1 MRMNTRH
8 TQSGFSLL
16 ELAIAITILAILA
29 GGALKGRELINTANV
44 QATATDLANLE
55 TAITAFRS
63 RYSALPGDFGGAANA
78 GLNANGGAN
87 GNNNGQIDNTE
98 ISVAYSH
105 LQQAGFISGNYVV
118 PNPAVANCAA
128 ASCQESA
135 LGGFYVLSN
144 AVNTATPPP
153 SQLSIQITDSASG
166 RLLAELDRKMDDGN
180 PSTGDI
186 QDSTAAPGCTT
197 AGAAGTAD
205 DAWTETNN
213 NCSALYFIR

>member
-8 TQSGFSLL
+8 SQSGFSLL

-78 GLNANGGAN
+78 GLNAAGGAN

-144 AVNTATPPP
+144 AAANGP
-153 SQLSIQITDSASG
+153 ITIGIAQNASG